1 MPFVLKAVGQLRKE
15 YYSSGDDVDR
25 SAFQRSTCW
34 LCGGPEAR
42 KAVIPSW
49 YHRKVPGRGGT
60 VGTGEGGVRAR
71 ELSGGKAVIGVIT
84 NPPRAATASVLELL
98 LKHRKKM
105 PVLIKCTYY
114 LDSIFEI
121 TFRV

>member
-1 MPFVLKAVGQLRKE
+1 M
-15 YYSSGDDVDR
+15 
-25 SAFQRSTCW
+25 
-34 LCGGPEAR
+34 
-42 KAVIPSW
+42 
-49 YHRKVPGRGGT
+49 PGRGGT

-71 ELSGGKAVIGVIT
+71 ELSGGKAAIGVIT